1 MAGRRALKLGHR
13 FVLAALRPA
22 CALPMGRR
30 AAISARDSVMPGLAW
45 LASAN
50 DLRLIAFSSAND

>member
-30 AAISARDSVMPGLAW
+30 AAISARDSVMPGIAW

-50 DLRLIAFSSAND
+50 DLRLIAFS